1 MLFKNASVY
10 RLTKPFEPSAEA
22 LLLMLEKNAFVP
34 CSGLRA
40 SSFGWVP
47 PIKDIEDAPLGHEVA
62 GSILLCA
69 RREDKVIPPSALNE
83 AIAERV
89 ERIESME
96 GRKLRA
102 KERLN
107 IKDDALAELLPRAMA
122 RSKQI
127 MGYIHPANN
136 LLVIDTANASEAELF
151 INCLRDS
158 VGTLAVVP
166 PQVKAKPTDV
176 FSAWLMHRKLPEH
189 FSLTDQCD
197 LVDPEDGASVT
208 CRKQDLDTQE
218 IRNHLEAGKM
228 CTKLGMRFYGDLR
241 VTVDK
246 DIIMRQLSL
255 ESSDDAAED
264 EDNPIARMDAAF
276 VNMTLEFGRFL
287 PALFT
292 ALGGETLAIADVVNP
307 APFTDRAPL
316 PDSGE

>member
-10 RLTKPFEPSAEA
+10 RLTKPFEPTAEELLA
-22 LLLMLEKNAFVP
+22 LLEKNAFVP
-34 CSGLRA
+34 CAGLRP
-40 SSFGWVP
+40 SSFGWVS

-89 ERIESME
+89 NRVESME
-96 GRKLRA
+96 GRKLRS
-102 KERLN
+102 KEKLN
-107 IKDDALAELLPRAMA
+107 IKDDALAELLPRALA

-127 MGYIHPANN
+127 MGYINPASN

-158 VGTLAVVP
+158 VGTLSVVP
-166 PQVKAKPTDV
+166 PQVKSKPTDV
-176 FSAWLMHRKLPEH
+176 FSQWLMHRKLPEH
-189 FSLTDQCD
+189 FALGDQCD

-218 IRNHLEAGKM
+218 IRHHLEAGKM
-228 CTKLGMRFYGDLR
+228 CTKLGLRWYGDLR
-241 VTVDK
+241 LAVDK
-246 DIIMRQLSL
+246 DLILRQLKI
-255 ESSDDAAED
+255 ESSDDDAED

-276 VNMTLEFGRFL
+276 VNMTLEFSRFL
-287 PALFT
+287 PALFS
-292 ALGGETLAIADVVNP
+292 ALGGETLAID
-307 APFTDRAPL
+307 D
-316 PDSGE
+316 E

>member
-10 RLTKPFEPSAEA
+10 RLTKPFAPSAEELFA
-22 LLLMLEKNAFVP
+22 LLDKNAFVP
-34 CSGLRA
+34 CAGMRP

-83 AIAERV
+83 AIKERV
-89 ERIESME
+89 DHIESVE

-107 IKDDALAELLPRAMA
+107 IKDDALAELLPRALA

-127 MGYIHPANN
+127 LGYISPATN

-158 VGTLAVVP
+158 VGTLSVVP
-166 PQVKAKPTDV
+166 PQVKSKPTDV
-176 FSAWLMHRKLPEH
+176 FTAWLMHRKLPEH
-189 FSLTDQCD
+189 FALSDQCD
-197 LVDPEDGASVT
+197 LVDPEDGASAN

-218 IRNHLEAGKM
+218 IRNHIEAGKQ
-228 CTKLGMRFYGDLR
+228 CTKLGLRWYGDMRLA
-241 VTVDK
+241 VDK
-246 DIIMRQLSL
+246 DLVLRQLKL
-255 ESSDDAAED
+255 ESSDDEAED

-276 VNMTLEFGRFL
+276 VNMTLELGRFL
-287 PALFT
+287 PALFE
-292 ALGGETLAIADVVNP
+292 ALGGETLALED
-307 APFTDRAPL
+307 
-316 PDSGE
+316 